1 MVMMPY
7 EMIFD
12 EKGNPGFFY
21 YRERLVRNNG
31 RYLFQ
36 GRVHEAIP
44 ISGKVLYREIPV
56 HHRKEEEKDSKR
68 NLKIYQSMEK
78 AGEPFDSRLSI
89 ITAKNCWYTGSMKK
103 VSVF

>member
-1 MVMMPY
+1 M
-7 EMIFD
+7 
-12 EKGNPGFFY
+12 
-21 YRERLVRNNG
+21 
-31 RYLFQ
+31 
-36 GRVHEAIP
+36 HEAIP

-78 AGEPFDSRLSI
+78 AESPLTAGLSI